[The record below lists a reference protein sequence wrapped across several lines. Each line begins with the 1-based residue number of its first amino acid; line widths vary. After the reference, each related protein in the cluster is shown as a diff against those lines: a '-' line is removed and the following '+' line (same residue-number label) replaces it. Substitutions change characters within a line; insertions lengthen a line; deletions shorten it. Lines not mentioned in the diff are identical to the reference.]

1 MAEPVRTEPKPEPLL
16 SARETA
22 RRLGVHVDT
31 VYRLRAAGRL
41 PAVRLHP
48 SGPLRFEPEQV
59 AALVARGR
67 EAA

>member
-1 MAEPVRTEPKPEPLL
+1 MATPTSTVAHPAPLL

-22 RRLGVHVDT
+22 HRLGVSVAS

-59 AALVARGR
+59 AALVDRGR